1 MARRL
6 DSGWRDESL
15 AVRHS
20 SWGFDAPAPGMTFPM
35 IEYDRGEPLAVISY
49 IRRGVQL
56 PTGSEVMSA
65 YNAFGSLYRETGD
78 QQPFFTVMYDPRNWS
93 YKMFGH
99 NESARSFL
107 DTSPYLARG
116 SGWVRMTEKQFA
128 NNLYRLRGRYAPDLS
143 AYGVTPSEELWPEL
157 EPDVWS
163 GTGEAWP
170 GQLMSERRRNF
181 EPVGQ
186 TRMTWRNPCLDIDL
200 AVTDQ
205 DGHVALVVDYKAPG
219 ARINVTN
226 TNAAAM
232 SKLYVTSRSYRVAV
246 PAMVVRYEPDSAFWK
261 FRVHCLNKS
270 ARHHLAYTLGCMPS
284 VDADMDTMAKTIA
297 GVEWVDLTEAEW
309 CAVLR
314 VAREV

>member
-15 AVRHS
+15 SVRHS

-49 IRRGVQL
+49 IRRGVHL
-56 PTGSEVMSA
+56 PTGADVAQA
-65 YNAFGSLYRETGD
+65 YRAFGSLYRETGE

-93 YKMFGH
+93 YKVFGH

-107 DTSPYLARG
+107 DAA
-116 SGWVRMTEKQFA
+116 GWVKMTEQQFV
-128 NNLYRLRGRYAPDLS
+128 NNLYRLRGRYMPQLSQMGVEFATAEWLPDEIYEF
-143 AYGVTPSEELWPEL
+143 AGNA
-157 EPDVWS
+157 
-163 GTGEAWP
+163 EAWP
-170 GQLMSERRRNF
+170 GQFMSERRRNF

-200 AVTDQ
+200 AVTDR
-205 DGHVALVVDYKAPG
+205 DGHISLLVDYKAPG
-219 ARINVTN
+219 AKVNVTN

-246 PAMVVRYEPDSAFWK
+246 PAMVVSYVPEGDWWR
-261 FRVHCLNKS
+261 FRVHCLNNS
-270 ARHHLAYTLGCMPS
+270 AQQHLAYALGCMG
-284 VDADMDTMAKTIA
+284 DFDMDTMAKTIA

-314 VAREV
+314 VARDV